1 MTTDQARS
9 AVVFPGMGP
18 SRFTDV
24 GKFMMIDPFV
34 RKRLAAADEALGR
47 SVLDGFRAQGEDF
60 GEFAQVAFFI
70 NSVALADRAVENGGL
85 RADLCVGF
93 SFGQKAATAFSGALP
108 FPEAVRLTYELAL
121 CEQRF
126 FQEQYQD
133 LVTLTITRVPEPAL
147 TEVLA
152 ELTERGEFHEV
163 SGLLDEGMHMIT
175 LREPVLESF
184 QRRISAVGGYSLYS
198 MKPPAHCRVLTGLR
212 ARAEEEVLG
221 AVDLA
226 DPELPVV
233 ADHDGSLVTTAD
245 GLRTLLLDTFDHPVR
260 WHPVVDTLRA
270 HGVTTAHVTGP
281 DRLLHRLDV
290 TTRHFDVVALGPE
303 QALRPAG
310 RPARDTARSAR
321 ASSRPARTSSRKE
334 Q

>member
-47 SVLDGFRAQGEDF
+47 SVLDGFRTQAVDF
-60 GEFAQVAFFI
+60 GAFAQVACFI
-70 NSVALADRAVENGGL
+70 NSVALADRAVETQGL
-85 RADLCVGF
+85 RPDLCVGF

-108 FPEAVRLTYELAL
+108 FADATRLTYELAL

-126 FQEQYQD
+126 FEQEHQD
-133 LVTLTITRVPEPAL
+133 LVTLTLTRVPEAAL
-147 TEVLA
+147 AEVLG
-152 ELTERGEFHEV
+152 ELAERGEFHEV
-163 SGLLDEGMHMIT
+163 SGHLDEGMHMIT
-175 LREPVLESF
+175 MREQVLESF

-198 MKPPAHCRVLTGLR
+198 MKPPAHCRILTGLR
-212 ARAEEEVLG
+212 ARVEEEVLDRF
-221 AVDLA
+221 DLA
-226 DPELPVV
+226 DPSLPVV
-233 ADHDGSLVTTAD
+233 ADHDGSLVTSAEQM
-245 GLRTLLLDTFDHPVR
+245 RTLLLDTFDHPVR

-270 HGVTTAHVTGP
+270 QGVGAVSVTGP

-303 QALRPAG
+303 QALRPT
-310 RPARDTARSAR
+310 RTA
-321 ASSRPARTSSRKE
+321 SRKE

>member
-34 RKRLAAADEALGR
+34 RKRLAAADEALGQ
-47 SVLDGFRAQGEDF
+47 SVLDGFRTQGTDF

-70 NSVALADRAVENGGL
+70 NSLALADRAVETRGL
-85 RADLCVGF
+85 KPDLCVGF
-93 SFGQKAATAFSGALP
+93 SFGQKAAAAFSGALP
-108 FPEAVRLTYELAL
+108 FPDAVRLTHELAR

-126 FQEQYQD
+126 FEEEYQD
-133 LVTLTITRVPEPAL
+133 LVTLTITRVPAEAL
-147 TEVLA
+147 QQVLG
-152 ELTERGEFHEV
+152 ELAERGEFHEV
-163 SGLLDEGMHMIT
+163 SGHLDEGMHMIT
-175 LREPVLESF
+175 MREQVLESF
-184 QRRISAVGGYSLYS
+184 QRRISAIGGYSLYS

-212 ARAEEEVLG
+212 ARVEEEVLSG
-221 AVDLA
+221 FDLA

-233 ADHDGSLVTTAD
+233 ADHDGSLVTSAD
-245 GLRTLLLDTFDHPVR
+245 QMRTLLLDTFDHPVR

-270 HGVTTAHVTGP
+270 DGVRTVHVTGP
-281 DRLLHRLDV
+281 DRLIHRLDV

-303 QALRPAG
+303 QALRPA
-310 RPARDTARSAR
+310 RTA
-321 ASSRPARTSSRKE
+321 SRKE